1 MRKII
6 IAGATSAIAEAT
18 CRLFAE
24 QGDRLYL
31 VGRRE
36 NKLKNISADLKIRGA
51 DRVDY
56 QVLDLSNSTEHQRLF
71 KNAELAMEGVD
82 MLFVAYGTLP
92 DQKACDESLEL
103 AMQEFNTN
111 CTSVLSLIN
120 RAANLFQKQ
129 KNGYIVVITSVA
141 GDRGRKSNYLYGTAK
156 GAVAI
161 FLQGLRNRLYNSG
174 VYVLTVKPGFVDTPM
189 TKDFDKGLLWT
200 SPQTVALKID
210 KAISN
215 KGDVLYVPWYWQAIM
230 FVIKIIPEA
239 VFKRMSL

>member
-6 IAGATSAIAEAT
+6 VAGATSAIAEAT
-18 CRLFAE
+18 CRLFAK

-36 NKLKNISADLKIRGA
+36 SALKNISDDLKVRGA

-56 QVLDLSNSTEHQRLF
+56 QILDLSQSDDHEQLLE
-71 KNAELAMEGVD
+71 NANLAMDGVD

-92 DQKACDESLEL
+92 DQQLCEESFEL
-103 AMQEFNTN
+103 ALQELNIN
-111 CTSVLSLIN
+111 CISVLSLVSQV
-120 RAANLFQKQ
+120 ANLFQKQ
-129 KNGYIVVITSVA
+129 KKGHIVVITSVA

-189 TKDFDKGLLWT
+189 TTEFPKGILWS
-200 SPQTVALKID
+200 SPKRIASGIM
-210 KAISN
+210 ISIN
-215 KGDVLYVPWYWQAIM
+215 KKRDIVYLPAYWRYVMLI
-230 FVIKIIPEA
+230 IKMIPESF
-239 VFKRMSL
+239 FKRRSL

>member
-18 CRLFAE
+18 CRLFAV

-189 TKDFDKGLLWT
+189 TKDF
-200 SPQTVALKID
+200 A
-210 KAISN
+210 
-215 KGDVLYVPWYWQAIM
+215 
-230 FVIKIIPEA
+230 
-239 VFKRMSL
+239 

>member
-189 TKDFDKGLLWT
+189 TKDFAKGILWA
-200 SPQTVALKID
+200 SPQTVASKIN
-210 KAISN
+210 KAINN
-215 KGDVLYVPWYWQAIM
+215 KSDILYVPWYWQVIM
-230 FVIKIIPEA
+230 LVIKIIPEKL
-239 VFKRMSL
+239 FKKLNL